1 MIFELILDYISI
13 LIAALMRIEMLIR
26 STVTLM
32 FNETS
37 KSVELGHTKQTMV
50 VLMQIF

>member
-13 LIAALMRIEMLIR
+13 LIRVAMRIEALIR
-26 STVTLM
+26 STVTFM

-37 KSVELGHTKQTMV
+37 KSVELGHTRQIMV
-50 VLMQIF
+50 VLIQIF